1 MEPLDP
7 ANNEEERRFSRRR
20 ISSILKAPRK
30 SVRCPETPEQEY
42 VVECAKP
49 VEKRNSRRVSF
60 APANDVL
67 LFSKDVKNG
76 SPVRSPLQELMTST
90 SAAAQNR
97 VHVAVT
103 EDGIQPIM
111 GMETLLNAP
120 LHGSQQRDTANFDTG
135 YDLGEKTV
143 VFSTDDAFLDMTQ
156 SHTIN
161 IDAGLVADISF
172 PNYDSLPARGRRR
185 GTLTA
190 SDGTTDFPAR
200 NMDAGAQKGNISSA
214 PILDPEF
221 QKFLASFSKPS
232 EASVYPVIPP
242 MTPAASSGRTKRS
255 MAQGN
260 TQTADVD
267 KENQALTSVSF
278 VMEESHRTARKSGG
292 LAHGRVIRPEDDVS
306 TGLNRAQAG
315 GTLGFAE
322 DEDAFQCLFPT
333 QEMYSQLENRAPH
346 TEEETHQ
353 QQIVEPPA
361 SHNPEG
367 MTSLRNRPLH
377 DWSQGH
383 MVDFPPACGEK
394 TVRFSASDAA
404 MDVTRCHT
412 GHIATDFESQSHQ
425 NVGFLPAGRE
435 QTVRFSAADAAMD
448 MTQCLTVQFDH
459 VSASDS
465 PPRRH
470 SDILPS
476 HENVK
481 DPLLAGGVHLGRRST
496 TANAVDAG
504 VRKSVCES
512 SGSWADPAVTRSIA
526 PAPPSPIKTH
536 HSHSPDAPAAPLVSA
551 AVENRVNKTT
561 MDDDVSMEV
570 TKSHSGCILGETDEP
585 RPRPSP
591 PREASSQVLGAA
603 NPAGE
608 GIAKPRDSLQWTEG
622 DSMREPRHPTGPL
635 SQKAEDLLPAAD
647 SDVAAAPSQK
657 SRRMSLADLR
667 SKVQFDAEDECR
679 EQPRRFP
686 ADDARPRGSRS
697 PAHIAPDFHLLSQ
710 PKVDFPPACGEK
722 TVRFSASD
730 AAMDVT
736 RCHTGHIATDFES
749 QSHQN
754 VGFLPAGREQTVRF
768 SAADAAMDMTQCLT
782 VQFDHV
788 SASDSPPRR
797 HSDILPSHENVKD
810 PLLAGGVHLGRRST
824 TANAVDAGVRKSVCE
839 SSGSW
844 ADPAVTRSIAPAP
857 PSPIKTHHSHSPD
870 APAAPLVSAAVENRV
885 NKTTMDDDVSMEV
898 TKSHSGCILG
908 ETDEPRPRPSPP
920 REASSQ
926 VLGAA
931 NPAGEGIAKPRDS
944 LQWTEGDS
952 MREPRHPTG
961 PLSQKAEDLLPA
973 ADSDVAAAPSQ
984 KPRRMSLADLRSKVQ
999 FDAEDECREQP
1010 RRFPADDARP
1020 RGSRS
1025 PAHIAPDFHLLSQPK
1040 VDFPPACGEKTVRFS
1055 ASDAA
1060 MDVTR
1065 CHTGHIAT
1073 DFESQSH
1080 QNVGFLPAGREQT
1093 VRFSAADAAMDMTQC
1108 LTVQFD
1114 HVSASDSPPRR
1125 HSDILPSHENV
1136 KDPLLAGG
1144 VHLGRRS
1151 TTANAVDAG
1160 VRKSVCESSGSWA
1173 DPAVTRSIA
1182 PAPPSPIK
1190 THHSHSPDAPLVSA
1204 AVENRVNKTTMDD
1217 DVSMEVTK
1225 SHSGCI
1231 LGETDE
1237 PRPRPSPPREPS
1249 SQVLGAA
1256 NPAGE
1261 GIAKPRD
1268 SLQWTEGDSMREPR
1282 HPTGPLSQKAEDLL
1296 PAADSDVAAAPSQK
1310 SRRMSLADLRSKV
1323 RRLSHIIHTAPVD
1336 SVADG
1341 DTAPL
1346 PEHDKKTK
1354 DDPER
1359 PSAADLQIE
1368 MGWENEGE
1376 STQAPTL
1383 TEGEPPFISTTPFN
1397 LKTKQ
1402 LMSRLSV
1409 GSFKAKLPQRG
1420 QPEDPKKQSFVGEAP
1435 RTLAVDVTDELGNS
1449 DIYDEELVTYG
1460 DMWET
1465 PDTSPQGDTEK
1476 GSASHGFL
1484 VDELLGDD
1492 VFQLD
1497 FSGSVPGKKRPFP
1510 VDETDEEEEEED
1522 EKRTK
1527 TSTEA
1532 TGNAETSP
1540 VVQCDTDTPSMTGQS
1555 TDYSVG
1561 STRCE
1566 ATFESTLKQSMF
1578 ESQLED
1584 CTKDVQRKLNDGTIT
1599 VLEFFRLFNIDFIVN
1614 NPRRS
1619 NFPGRPSSDTDRTLM
1634 DSLRGRHIFRPQ
1646 QMVYEADVVSLTEKV
1661 EGLKDRMW
1669 DLEKPLKIVN
1679 RALWEE
1685 MRNSSE
1691 KELTFFGAKLKDRN
1705 NFFRRMSKVQSH
1717 EMKEV
1722 LYSKLLQASQEE
1734 QQRTRGTLEEA
1745 DEMLK
1750 SLDDCIQGLETELT
1764 AIEENGFENKP
1775 SLKSL
1780 QEEMQKVTEAL
1791 ADKDRQISELELQK
1805 TQSSKELKRL
1815 KAETNKLE
1823 SHVNVLHM
1831 VNEWRLAG
1839 KTDNGATYAFLHETL
1854 LLELLY
1860 EESSGNDARNQS
1872 ERKISHL
1879 RLKLRL
1885 DDEKS
1890 EGHARLVH
1898 KLLAEFVE
1906 GEGDWAQ
1913 TYPTSRHV
1921 PKLLHDVGLVVSR
1934 CRLLGEELR
1943 LLKLWGGMRLDIL
1956 HISCLDTRVHIVF
1969 SCLKKCSKFKV
1980 IFAVSLVNNLY
1991 VLQVQSF
1998 QNVIGNTTIQQI
2010 EEIVSSFSPAEKL
2023 LTKIVKRIHDDLL
2036 C

>member
-383 MVDFPPACGEK
+383 M
-394 TVRFSASDAA
+394 
-404 MDVTRCHT
+404 
-412 GHIATDFESQSHQ
+412 
-425 NVGFLPAGRE
+425 
-435 QTVRFSAADAAMD
+435 
-448 MTQCLTVQFDH
+448 
-459 VSASDS
+459 
-465 PPRRH
+465 
-470 SDILPS
+470 
-476 HENVK
+476 
-481 DPLLAGGVHLGRRST
+481 
-496 TANAVDAG
+496 
-504 VRKSVCES
+504 
-512 SGSWADPAVTRSIA
+512 
-526 PAPPSPIKTH
+526 
-536 HSHSPDAPAAPLVSA
+536 
-551 AVENRVNKTT
+551 
-561 MDDDVSMEV
+561 
-570 TKSHSGCILGETDEP
+570 
-585 RPRPSP
+585 
-591 PREASSQVLGAA
+591 
-603 NPAGE
+603 
-608 GIAKPRDSLQWTEG
+608 
-622 DSMREPRHPTGPL
+622 
-635 SQKAEDLLPAAD
+635 
-647 SDVAAAPSQK
+647 
-657 SRRMSLADLR
+657 
-667 SKVQFDAEDECR
+667 VQFDAEDECR